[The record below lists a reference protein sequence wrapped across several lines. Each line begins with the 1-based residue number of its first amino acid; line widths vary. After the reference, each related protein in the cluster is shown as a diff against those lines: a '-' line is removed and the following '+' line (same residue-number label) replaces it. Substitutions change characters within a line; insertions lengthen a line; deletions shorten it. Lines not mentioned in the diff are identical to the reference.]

1 MMVLEV
7 ANIRIDP
14 AKSQEFEAAIE
25 NGVRNVL
32 AKAKGFLNF
41 KIQRGVENPEKY
53 LLMIEWA
60 SLEDHMVG
68 FRESPAF
75 AEWRGIVGSFFAAP
89 VEMEHFELIAGN

>member
-1 MMVLEV
+1 MVLEV

-75 AEWRGIVGSFFAAP
+75 AEWRGIVGGFFAAP
-89 VEMEHFELIAGN
+89 VEMEHFELIASN